1 MSHFSKPCLDIL
13 QIIKISPAQNLQFS
27 FSFDL
32 IEFKTLTL
40 QAPTVG
46 QSFNEK
52 NIKVI
57 NPLSANSTKTHSKNS
72 SAFADKLFEFV

>member
-13 QIIKISPAQNLQFS
+13 QIIKISPAQNLQVS

-52 NIKVI
+52 NINWPFKCQF
-57 NPLSANSTKTHSKNS
+57 HKNTL
-72 SAFADKLFEFV
+72 KKFVGFCRQIV